1 MSDVIDRA
9 ETVRR
14 GAELDLERLR
24 GWLEGQGVGGD
35 LEVLQFP
42 RGYSNLTYLL
52 RAGGREIVLRRP
64 PPGVKI
70 ASAHDMG
77 REHRILS
84 KLYPVWPKVPRVI
97 AFCDDESVLGAPFYV
112 MERVEGVILRAK
124 TPPGLELGE
133 PTMRHLGEALVD
145 TLVEIHGVD
154 LGAAGLEGLGK
165 PQGYIERQV
174 RGWTERYQKAKTD
187 EIPEFDEVAR
197 WLAANM
203 PGESGATLIHND
215 FKYDNVVL
223 SPAVF
228 DGSQAE
234 RRELSPGEVSPVVAV
249 LDWEMATIGD
259 PLMDLGCTL
268 GYWIEASDPPM
279 MQAMRFGPTNLPG
292 SLTRM
297 QVVERYQEKSG
308 REVTNLPFYFTFAL
322 LKLAVVGQQ
331 LYQRFVRGL
340 TQDPRYALL
349 IEGVRGLS
357 RAGVQVIATQRIDTL
372 ST

>member
-9 ETVRR
+9 ETVRK

-24 GWLEGQGVGGD
+24 GWLEGQGVRGD
-35 LEVLQFP
+35 IEVLQFP

-52 RAGGREIVLRRP
+52 RAGDREIVLRRP

-84 KLYPVWPKVPRVI
+84 KLHAVWPKVPRTI

-133 PTMRHLGEALVD
+133 ARMRHLSEALVD
-145 TLVEIHGVD
+145 TLVEIHGID
-154 LGAAGLEGLGK
+154 LASAGLSDLGK

-174 RGWTERYQKAKTD
+174 RGWTERYEKAKTD

-203 PGESGATLIHND
+203 PAESGATLIHND
-215 FKYDNVVL
+215 FKFDNVVL
-223 SPAVF
+223 AP
-228 DGSQAE
+228 D
-234 RRELSPGEVSPVVAV
+234 LSHVVAV
-249 LDWEMATIGD
+249 LDWEMATLGD

-268 GYWIEASDPPM
+268 GYWIEAGDPPM

-292 SLTRM
+292 NLTRM
-297 QVVERYQEKSG
+297 QIVERYQQKSG
-308 REVTNLPFYFTFAL
+308 REVTHLPFYFTFAL

-331 LYQRFVRGL
+331 LYQRFVKGL

-357 RAGVQVIATQRIDTL
+357 RAGIQVIATQRIDTL

>member
-1 MSDVIDRA
+1 MSSNDSIDRA
-9 ETVRR
+9 ESVRK

-24 GWLEGQGVGGD
+24 SWLEGQGVRGEI
-35 LEVLQFP
+35 EVLQFP

-52 RAGGREIVLRRP
+52 RAGDREIVLRRP
-64 PPGVKI
+64 PVGVKI

-84 KLYPVWPKVPRVI
+84 KLHAVWPKVPRTI
-97 AFCDDESVLGAPFYV
+97 AFCEDDSVLGAPFYV

-133 PTMRHLGEALVD
+133 PRMRHLSESLVD

-154 LGAAGLEGLGK
+154 LAAAGLSDLGK

-174 RGWTERYQKAKTD
+174 RGWAERYEKAKTD
-187 EIPEFDEVAR
+187 DIPEFDEVVK

-203 PGESGATLIHND
+203 PPESGATLIHND
-215 FKYDNVVL
+215 FKYDNVVYAPDL
-223 SPAVF
+223 S
-228 DGSQAE
+228 
-234 RRELSPGEVSPVVAV
+234 RIVAV
-249 LDWEMATIGD
+249 LDWEMATLGD

-268 GYWIEASDPPM
+268 GYWIDATDPPM

-292 SLTRM
+292 NLTRM
-297 QVVERYQEKSG
+297 EIVERYQQKSG

-322 LKLAVVGQQ
+322 MKLAVVGQQ
-331 LYQRFVRGL
+331 LYARYVKGL

-357 RAGVQVIATQRIDTL
+357 RAAVQVIASRRIDTL